1 MEAMYIHAGNRN
13 PKTLLRIRALMSF
26 EYFLV
31 RGMRGNVNSSDIAS
45 WSSMFYDFKTDTSI
59 SLEAEFDKIP
69 KHLSDDLERVNLQ
82 ITRLSADHDDFV
94 SILREFDS
102 EDEDDVEVL
111 EFLLDESA
119 KPFHVLLSK
128 ERVRSTR
135 SVRQNLLPSVFL
147 HTGEPV
153 ERETNIE
160 RFSNM
165 RQSGTVQVLIDALK
179 VVEPR
184 LEGLEILF
192 DNIHANV
199 GLRQLISLSS
209 LGDGMNRT
217 AGLILA
223 MHEKS
228 DGIVFI
234 DEIENGIHH
243 TVQCKVWQAIGQL
256 ASDLNIQVFATTH
269 SLEMIRAA
277 YQAFSEADDLENL
290 RLHRLDRDT
299 NTSDIHAVTYNKRGL
314 EALAAFDFDFEVR
327 G

>member
-1 MEAMYIHAGNRN
+1 MEAMYIHSGNRD
-13 PKTLLRIRALMSF
+13 PKTILRIKALMSF

-31 RGMRGNVNSSDIAS
+31 RGMRGSVNSSDIAS
-45 WSSMFYDFKTDTSI
+45 WSSMFYDFMTDTSI
-59 SLEAEFDKIP
+59 SLAAEFDRMP
-69 KHLSDDLERVNLQ
+69 NHLSEDLARVNLQ
-82 ITRLSADHDDFV
+82 ITKLSADHNDFV
-94 SILREFDS
+94 SILREFDA

-147 HTGEPV
+147 YTGELV
-153 ERETNIE
+153 ERDTNIE

-179 VVEPR
+179 VIEPR

-192 DNIHANV
+192 DNIHADL

-243 TVQCKVWQAIGQL
+243 SVQCKVWQAIGEI
-256 ASDLNIQVFATTH
+256 ARELNIQVFATTH

-277 YQAFSEADDLENL
+277 YEAFSENETLEDL
-290 RLHRLDRDT
+290 RLHRLDRDVKT
-299 NTSDIHAVTYNKRGL
+299 GDIGAVTYNKRGL